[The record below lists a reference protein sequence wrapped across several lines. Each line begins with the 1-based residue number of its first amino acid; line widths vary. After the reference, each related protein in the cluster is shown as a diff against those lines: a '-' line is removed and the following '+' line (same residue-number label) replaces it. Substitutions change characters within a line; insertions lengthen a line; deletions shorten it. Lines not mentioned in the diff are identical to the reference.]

1 MNARTILIGV
11 AIVVVAFAG
20 ATWLLNVLWPNA
32 PQEDRPLLVAVPPLK
47 PLSGT
52 STVLTPAVIAMSAIQ
67 DALEA
72 QTPSTLSGKAPNP
85 MPQLLVN
92 GDLNFSITRQPLE
105 LSAPSDALVI
115 ATRFSGGF
123 MARGSI
129 AGSAN
134 TLGAIGNM
142 IGGSVGQQVQALA
155 GKALEQHANLQGTVT
170 ATSRPAITPNWRLVP
185 NLAAQVSVADVSVPV
200 AGAKL
205 NVSSAIKPVI
215 DNLVHEQASAL
226 ETRLRNDPFIENAA
240 RGQWAKLCRAIP
252 LGAGQGIEKGA
263 PDLWLEMR
271 PIRAIAAQ
279 PKINLTAVTLFL
291 GVQAETRIVAQQTK
305 PDCPFPQ
312 QLDIVPRANDG
323 TIDIAVPIDIPFTEV
338 SRLIDVQV
346 KGKTFPEDGSGAFAT
361 TIRQTTVAASGD
373 RLLISLLVNVKK
385 RGFFSVGADATVHI
399 WGKPVL
405 DQGQQIV
412 RFTDVAVDVQ
422 SKAAFG
428 LLGEAAQP
436 AVPYLQR
443 TLAENAAVDLKPF
456 AFDAKKRM
464 AAAVGDFT
472 GQASGV
478 ITNVVIDDV
487 RLLGIDFDQTT
498 LRIIA
503 DAKGTVNVAI
513 SSLAWQ

>member
-32 PQEDRPLLVAVPPLK
+32 PQEDRPLLIAVPPLK

-72 QTPSTLSGKAPNP
+72 QTPRTLAGKAPNP

-134 TLGAIGNM
+134 TLGAIGNI

-185 NLAAQVSVADVSVPV
+185 NLAAQVSVADVSVPI

-271 PIRAIAAQ
+271 PIARHRCATE
-279 PKINLTAVTLFL
+279 NRFRTAVTLFL
-291 GVQAETRIVAQQTK
+291 GVQAETRIVANR
-305 PDCPFPQ
+305 P
-312 QLDIVPRANDG
+312 
-323 TIDIAVPIDIPFTEV
+323 
-338 SRLIDVQV
+338 SR
-346 KGKTFPEDGSGAFAT
+346 
-361 TIRQTTVAASGD
+361 
-373 RLLISLLVNVKK
+373 
-385 RGFFSVGADATVHI
+385 
-399 WGKPVL
+399 
-405 DQGQQIV
+405 IV
-412 RFTDVAVDVQ
+412 RFRSSSTSCRGQTTGRSTSRCPSIFRSPKSAASSTRR
-422 SKAAFG
+422 SKAKPSPRTA
-428 LLGEAAQP
+428 P
-436 AVPYLQR
+436 ALSRPR
-443 TLAENAAVDLKPF
+443 
-456 AFDAKKRM
+456 
-464 AAAVGDFT
+464 
-472 GQASGV
+472 SGRPRSPLPA
-478 ITNVVIDDV
+478 T
-487 RLLGIDFDQTT
+487 
-498 LRIIA
+498 A
-503 DAKGTVNVAI
+503 C
-513 SSLAWQ
+513 